1 MDKLIQM
8 GKELGYERQ
17 ALQEFVK
24 QQQDF
29 ERSERLAERELE
41 KDKIAQA
48 EKDREVELA
57 KIAADR
63 EIEMA
68 RIESMER
75 QAEKDREAKLAQV
88 EGDKE
93 AKLATEI
100 ELEKLKYSFER
111 QHDELKGQ
119 MNLQRAVFKVE
130 LEKQKADKAAHAWD
144 PKLPYFD
151 ESKDKMDSYLSRFE
165 KYATANEW
173 KKSVWAAYLSALLK
187 GRAFDVYDRLSV
199 DNAADYEK
207 LKETLLKNFDM
218 TERGF
223 RKKFRYE
230 RPEKSET
237 FIQFSSRLRS
247 YLNKWL
253 KMAKIEESYEA
264 VCDCFARDQF
274 LNSCS
279 RELYVHLKPKSLKNL
294 EEIAKE
300 ADLFAEARGGVYTCV
315 NKAQRDN
322 KGGSQH
328 KSDSKPSGK
337 PEIKCSICGKGHLT
351 IKCYKNPD
359 RKQAYRAE
367 VGVGGSGYGGSK
379 GSNSVPKEEAQAI
392 RVSDNMPS
400 KGNSSSRGPW

>member
-1 MDKLIQM
+1 MDNLIQM
-8 GKELGYERQ
+8 GKELGYEGQ

-24 QQQDF
+24 QQQDI
-29 ERSERLAERELE
+29 ERSERLAERGLEKEKIAAE
-41 KDKIAQA
+41 KDKIAQV

-57 KIAADR
+57 K
-63 EIEMA
+63 
-68 RIESMER
+68 
-75 QAEKDREAKLAQV
+75 LAQI

-111 QHDELKGQ
+111 RHDDLKGQ

-130 LEKQKADKAAHAWD
+130 LEKQKSEKAAHARD

-187 GRAFDVYDRLSV
+187 GRALDVYDRLSV
-199 DNAADYEK
+199 DDAADYEK
-207 LKETLLKNFDM
+207 LKEALLKNFDM

-253 KMAKIEESYEA
+253 
-264 VCDCFARDQF
+264 
-274 LNSCS
+274 
-279 RELYVHLKPKSLKNL
+279 
-294 EEIAKE
+294 
-300 ADLFAEARGGVYTCV
+300 
-315 NKAQRDN
+315 
-322 KGGSQH
+322 
-328 KSDSKPSGK
+328 
-337 PEIKCSICGKGHLT
+337 
-351 IKCYKNPD
+351 
-359 RKQAYRAE
+359 
-367 VGVGGSGYGGSK
+367 
-379 GSNSVPKEEAQAI
+379 
-392 RVSDNMPS
+392 
-400 KGNSSSRGPW
+400 

>member
-1 MDKLIQM
+1 M
-8 GKELGYERQ
+8 GKELGYEGQ
-17 ALQEFVK
+17 ALQQFVT
-24 QQQDF
+24 QQQDI

-41 KDKIAQA
+41 KERIAAEKDKIAQV

-75 QAEKDREAKLAQV
+75 QAEKDREAKLAQI
-88 EGDKE
+88 EDDKE

-100 ELEKLKYSFER
+100 EFEKLKYSFER
-111 QHDELKGQ
+111 RHDDLKGQ

-130 LEKQKADKAAHAWD
+130 LEKQKAEKAAHARN

-187 GRAFDVYDRLSV
+187 GRALDVYDRLSV
-199 DNAADYEK
+199 DDAADYEK
-207 LKETLLKNFDM
+207 LKEALLKNFDM

-264 VCDCFARDQF
+264 VCDFFARDQF
-274 LNSCS
+274 LDSCS
-279 RELYVHLKPKSLKNL
+279 RELYVHLKPKSFKNL
-294 EEIAKE
+294 EEMAKE

-315 NKAQRDN
+315 NKAQRDT

-337 PEIKCSICGKGHLT
+337 PEIKCSICGKGH
-351 IKCYKNPD
+351 
-359 RKQAYRAE
+359 
-367 VGVGGSGYGGSK
+367 
-379 GSNSVPKEEAQAI
+379 
-392 RVSDNMPS
+392 
-400 KGNSSSRGPW
+400 

>member
-1 MDKLIQM
+1 
-8 GKELGYERQ
+8 
-17 ALQEFVK
+17 
-24 QQQDF
+24 
-29 ERSERLAERELE
+29 
-41 KDKIAQA
+41 
-48 EKDREVELA
+48 
-57 KIAADR
+57 
-63 EIEMA
+63 MA

-75 QAEKDREAKLAQV
+75 QAEKDREAKLAQI

-111 QHDELKGQ
+111 RHDDLKGQ

-130 LEKQKADKAAHAWD
+130 LEKQKAEKAAHARD

-187 GRAFDVYDRLSV
+187 GRALDVYDRLSV
-199 DNAADYEK
+199 DDAADYEK
-207 LKETLLKNFDM
+207 LKEALLKNFDM

-237 FIQFSSRLRS
+237 FMQFSSRLRS

-264 VCDCFARDQF
+264 VCDF
-274 LNSCS
+274 
-279 RELYVHLKPKSLKNL
+279 SL
-294 EEIAKE
+294 EIS
-300 ADLFAEARGGVYTCV
+300 F
-315 NKAQRDN
+315 
-322 KGGSQH
+322 
-328 KSDSKPSGK
+328 
-337 PEIKCSICGKGHLT
+337 
-351 IKCYKNPD
+351 
-359 RKQAYRAE
+359 
-367 VGVGGSGYGGSK
+367 
-379 GSNSVPKEEAQAI
+379 
-392 RVSDNMPS
+392 
-400 KGNSSSRGPW
+400 

>member
-8 GKELGYERQ
+8 GKELGYEGQ
-17 ALQEFVK
+17 ALQQFVK
-24 QQQDF
+24 QQQDI
-29 ERSERLAERELE
+29 EGSERLAERELE
-41 KDKIAQA
+41 KERIAAEKDKIAQV

-68 RIESMER
+68 RIKSMER
-75 QAEKDREAKLAQV
+75 LAEKDREAKLAQI

-111 QHDELKGQ
+111 RHDDLKGQ

-130 LEKQKADKAAHAWD
+130 LEKQKAEKAAHARD

-187 GRAFDVYDRLSV
+187 GRALDVYDRLSV
-199 DNAADYEK
+199 DDAADYEK
-207 LKETLLKNFDM
+207 LKEALLKNFGM

-237 FIQFSSRLRS
+237 FMQFSSRLRS

-253 KMAKIEESYEA
+253 KMAKIEES
-264 VCDCFARDQF
+264 
-274 LNSCS
+274 S
-279 RELYVHLKPKSLKNL
+279 RELYVHLKPKSFKNL
-294 EEIAKE
+294 EEMAKE

-315 NKAQRDN
+315 NKAQRDT

-359 RKQAYRAE
+359 RKQAYSAE
-367 VGVGGSGYGGSK
+367 VGIGASGYGGS
-379 GSNSVPKEEAQAI
+379 
-392 RVSDNMPS
+392 
-400 KGNSSSRGPW
+400 

>member
-8 GKELGYERQ
+8 GKELGYEGQ

-24 QQQDF
+24 QQQDI

-41 KDKIAQA
+41 KDKIAQV

-57 KIAADR
+57 KIAQAEKDREVELVKIAADR

-68 RIESMER
+68 CIESMER

-111 QHDELKGQ
+111 QHDDLKGQ

-130 LEKQKADKAAHAWD
+130 LEKQKADKAAHARD

-151 ESKDKMDSYLSRFE
+151 ESKNKMDSYLSRFE
-165 KYATANEW
+165 KYATANEL

-187 GRAFDVYDRLSV
+187 GRALDVYDRLSV
-199 DNAADYEK
+199 DDAADHEK
-207 LKETLLKNFDM
+207 LKEALLKNFDM

-264 VCDCFARDQF
+264 VCDFFARDQF
-274 LNSCS
+274 LDSCS
-279 RELYVHLKPKSLKNL
+279 RELYVHLKPKSFKNL
-294 EEIAKE
+294 KEMAKE

-351 IKCYKNPD
+351 I
-359 RKQAYRAE
+359 
-367 VGVGGSGYGGSK
+367 
-379 GSNSVPKEEAQAI
+379 
-392 RVSDNMPS
+392 
-400 KGNSSSRGPW
+400 